1 MWTDDLK
8 VKGTISHYVPYEPY
22 GLPEML
28 AALPRLL
35 LYFWKYVK
43 SAGMEQGSCYGYF
56 HLPRAR
62 VSTTVVFRTLEV
74 CTACFPMKVLG
85 PIVKSIF
92 ESVLDSNAKK
102 ALDMW
107 KWRNLVQK
115 ISAVEGKIGSFLF
128 GGKTLIVVKTTARRK
143 GLNIPTSK
151 LLLWSLTTHSL
162 SIYSLKKK
170 PACQAQWPN

>member
-1 MWTDDLK
+1 MWTNDLK
-8 VKGTISHYVPYEPY
+8 VKGTISHYAPHEPY

-28 AALPRLL
+28 AALPQLL

-43 SAGMEQGSCYGYF
+43 SAGMELGSCYGYF

-62 VSTTVVFRTLEV
+62 VSATVVFRTLEV

-85 PIVKSIF
+85 PIVKSVF
-92 ESVLDSNAKK
+92 APVLDPNAKK

-115 ISAVEGKIGSFLF
+115 ISAGEETRESFLF
-128 GGKTLIVVKTTARRK
+128 GGKSLIVVKTTARRK

-151 LLLWSLTTHSL
+151 LLLSSLTAHSL
-162 SIYSLKKK
+162 SI
-170 PACQAQWPN
+170 